1 MSEQIK
7 ELRSL
12 ADHLDETE
20 RGMGEYVQAMREAA
34 DTIESLRDR
43 LQAELTYIE
52 RMEKLE
58 SLCID
63 LWRWGWGNAPV
74 TDSQA
79 IELARRMVE
88 LGLIGDSDD

>member
-1 MSEQIK
+1 MTRLEA
-7 ELRSL
+7 LR
-12 ADHLDETE
+12 A
-20 RGMGEYVQAMREAA
+20 
-34 DTIESLRDR
+34 
-43 LQAELTYIE
+43 YIE
-52 RMEKLE
+52 RMQKLE

-74 TDSQA
+74 TDSHA

>member
-1 MSEQIK
+1 MAKLDGLRAYIK
-7 ELRSL
+7 
-12 ADHLDETE
+12 
-20 RGMGEYVQAMREAA
+20 
-34 DTIESLRDR
+34 
-43 LQAELTYIE
+43 

-58 SLCID
+58 ALCLD